1 MYGFQKK
8 NFPME
13 GENLANPTVS
23 PLCWCQL
30 AHKTQ
35 MPPSDTASIQPEEKA
50 VSGSGAHDQ
59 PTPPESAARRHQ
71 FLFLGVSSG
80 VAGVRALS
88 LIFCQR
94 PFQSRQLEAHASPG
108 ALARR
113 TGAPNHGC
121 FCLQY
126 ASGVI

>member
-1 MYGFQKK
+1 MYGIQQN
-8 NFPME
+8 NFPIE

-80 VAGVRALS
+80 VAGVRALC
-88 LIFCQR
+88 LIFCPR
-94 PFQSRQLEAHASPG
+94 ASPAPPREARASPA

-113 TGAPNHGC
+113 TGAPHPG
-121 FCLQY
+121 
-126 ASGVI
+126 